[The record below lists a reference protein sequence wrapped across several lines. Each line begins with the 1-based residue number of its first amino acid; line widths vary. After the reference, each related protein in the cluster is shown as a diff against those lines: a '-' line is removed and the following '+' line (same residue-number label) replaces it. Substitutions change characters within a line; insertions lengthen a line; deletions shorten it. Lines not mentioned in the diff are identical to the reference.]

1 VTQASESSTEAGAQR
16 LTRND
21 VVRLFGTP
29 GETLG
34 SVNEPRQQHEAG
46 FQYNERWIYD
56 RPKNEPSRPKARVIY
71 WQRYDFVAS
80 ERIERDGH
88 RVPESAS
95 ELLAR
100 LD

>member
-1 VTQASESSTEAGAQR
+1 MDAPATHEAGAR
-16 LTRND
+16 RITRND
-21 VVRLFGTP
+21 IVRLFGTP
-29 GETLG
+29 SDTVG

-56 RPKNEPSRPKARVIY
+56 RPKNEPSRPKSRVIY

-88 RVPESAS
+88 RVPESES

-100 LD
+100 LG